1 MFEDIRNAKLIEE
14 RMAYEENL
22 FNSSSRDI
30 EKSMEL
36 DYQINEYQSSLLFND
51 CADELMYLEVF
62 DEEMMMEQEIYEI
75 QMQYD
80 CNVEELEY
88 NLFVNDL
95 IEERLAYE
103 ENFLNNAWKDI
114 KKSYE
119 LDYQIKSY
127 EHEMDN
133 LEVFEEYEIYN
144 DEFIEDYGPIEL
156 DCYFEEIDMVATYD
170 GFGMH
175 GYIRE
180 DDPFD
185 SLDGW
190 GFPEY

>member
-14 RMAYEENL
+14 RIAYEENL

-36 DYQINEYQSSLLFND
+36 DYQIYEYQSSLLFNE
-51 CADELMYLEVF
+51 CADGLMYLEVF

-127 EHEMDN
+127 EYEMDN
-133 LEVFEEYEIYN
+133 FEVFEEYEIY
-144 DEFIEDYGPIEL
+144 DDDFIEDYDPIEL
-156 DCYFEEIDMVATYD
+156 DCY
-170 GFGMH
+170 
-175 GYIRE
+175 
-180 DDPFD
+180 
-185 SLDGW
+185 S
-190 GFPEY
+190 